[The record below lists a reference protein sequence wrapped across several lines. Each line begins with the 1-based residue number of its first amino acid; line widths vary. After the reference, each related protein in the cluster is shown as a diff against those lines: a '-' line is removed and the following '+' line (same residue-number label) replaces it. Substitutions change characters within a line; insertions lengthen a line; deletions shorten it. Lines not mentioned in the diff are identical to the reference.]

1 MLGYLSSGQIGAK
14 LLESALANLE
24 QRQGE
29 RKFNEGLQAAQ
40 ERVDAIA
47 TSSTNVLTKEG
58 RKEAISLHVE
68 LRSLMATK
76 GLPSSLASQVSQVM
90 QSYNKNV
97 MASFAVAAGALLG
110 DSIEAQRVLTLTAL
124 IF

>member
-68 LRSLMATK
+68 LRSLKATK